1 MPMFDELNRF
11 IDLMLSDSDKMRVK
25 ELNSTRNEDNKEAV
39 DGEIFIIY
47 NKANTMKG
55 VVHGYNV
62 S

>member
-11 IDLMLSDSDKMRVK
+11 IDLTLSNSDKMRVK
-25 ELNSTRNEDNKEAV
+25 ELNSTRNEDNKKEV

-55 VVHGYNV
+55 VVYDN

>member
-25 ELNSTRNEDNKEAV
+25 ELNSTRNEDNKKEI

-47 NKANTMKG
+47 NKANTLKG
-55 VVHGYNV
+55 VVYGQ
-62 S
+62 

>member
-11 IDLMLSDSDKMRVK
+11 IDLTLSDSDKMRVK
-25 ELNSTRNEDNKEAV
+25 ELNSTRNEDNKKEI

-55 VVHGYNV
+55 VVYGYNN
-62 S
+62 

>member
-25 ELNSTRNEDNKEAV
+25 ELNSSRNEDNKNEV

-47 NKANTMKG
+47 NKANKMKG
-55 VVHGYNV
+55 VVYG
-62 S
+62 

>member
-25 ELNSTRNEDNKEAV
+25 ELNSSRNEDNKNEV

-47 NKANTMKG
+47 NKANKMKG
-55 VVHGYNV
+55 VVYGYNN
-62 S
+62 

>member
-25 ELNSTRNEDNKEAV
+25 ELNSMRNEDNKNEV

-47 NKANTMKG
+47 NKANKMKG
-55 VVHGYNV
+55 VVYDNN
-62 S
+62 

>member
-25 ELNSTRNEDNKEAV
+25 ELNSMRNEDNKNEV

-55 VVHGYNV
+55 VVYG
-62 S
+62 

>member
-25 ELNSTRNEDNKEAV
+25 ELNSMRNEDNKEAV

-47 NKANTMKG
+47 NKANKMKG
-55 VVHGYNV
+55 VVYGYNN
-62 S
+62 

>member
-25 ELNSTRNEDNKEAV
+25 ELNSTRNEDNEKEV

-55 VVHGYNV
+55 VVYGYNN
-62 S
+62 

>member
-25 ELNSTRNEDNKEAV
+25 ELNSTRNEDNKKEI

-47 NKANTMKG
+47 NKANIMKG
-55 VVHGYNV
+55 VVYGYNN
-62 S
+62 